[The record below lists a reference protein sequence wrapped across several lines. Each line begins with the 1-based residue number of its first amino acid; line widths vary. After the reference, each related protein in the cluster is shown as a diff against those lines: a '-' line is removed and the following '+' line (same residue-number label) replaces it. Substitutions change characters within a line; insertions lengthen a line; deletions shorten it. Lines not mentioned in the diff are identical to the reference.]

1 MNRKYAESTSCVSS
15 ITACRGAVVPRFAR
29 VSAGVFTE
37 FQVGDGMVGW
47 SATPLDRQK
56 SIKYGSMPN

>member
-1 MNRKYAESTSCVSS
+1 MASLMRKGGKWSVEMNRKYAESTSCVSS

-37 FQVGDGMVGW
+37 F
-47 SATPLDRQK
+47 
-56 SIKYGSMPN
+56 